1 MRKLLAVL
9 SLLAF
14 GLAVAQA
21 QKIHRN
27 DFGDQVQWLKGSANA
42 NFREIEHRTTDEYSH
57 KGATSETITIEAE
70 LGSNAAAPY
79 IHYVYPTP
87 QAPVTSQLSCSV
99 WMRAK
104 HARLRRN
111 RTPEQRAEQR
121 VREATTSHA
130 YHTRKRSA
138 PGRHTAADLVRL
150 CAQQGGRCAAPHC
163 GASLTV
169 SCTIDHKL
177 PLSRG
182 GSNYP
187 DNLQLLCK
195 SCNDSKSART
205 MDEWLQTRKETSNG

>member
-1 MRKLLAVL
+1 VIDKWDQKPAESHCQDICATAGGNKPKRVL
-9 SLLAF
+9 TPE
-14 GLAVAQA
+14 
-21 QKIHRN
+21 QKARQKTVRAARLKTPEGRALHAARQRTWYRN
-27 DFGDQVQWLKGSANA
+27 TSAEQKA
-42 NFREIEHRTTDEYSH
+42 RH
-57 KGATSETITIEAE
+57 
-70 LGSNAAAPY
+70 L
-79 IHYVYPTP
+79 
-87 QAPVTSQLSCSV
+87 V